1 MADGKEIYS
10 PLRQCAVDIL
20 RAALEAVD
28 PGKCVRRSMQIRNG
42 LLHIGDKNFHLEE
55 FERIL
60 VIGAGKAAG
69 PMAAATEDVL
79 GAYLSGGVV
88 VTKYNHGLPLR
99 SIRILEAGHPIPD
112 ENSQAAAEEI
122 LNFIS
127 GAEEKTL
134 IICLISGGGSTL
146 LSMPVAGV
154 DITAKQQMS
163 RLLLESGA
171 TINEI
176 NTVRK
181 HLSRIKG
188 GNLCTYTGKAQ
199 LVSLILSDVIGDD
212 LQVIASGLTAPDSTT
227 FSDCFQIFDQYH
239 LWEALP
245 VQVADHFTRAS
256 VGKVAETPKPGAPAF
271 QRVFNLI
278 IGSNSLALQAA
289 ADAATERGFSPLV
302 LTSMLK
308 GEAKEVGLVLTSIA
322 KEIQRSGSP
331 ITSPACLL
339 SGGETTVTLVGKGLG
354 GRNME
359 LALAASLELDQ
370 TEGIM
375 LLSAGTDGTDG
386 PTDSAGAFA
395 DGTTAGRAKSK
406 GLNPRIS
413 LKNNDSYNFFKEV
426 GDLLCTGPTRT
437 NVMDLQIFL
446 IAPCQLKAHD

>member
-1 MADGKEIYS
+1 MADNKEICL
-10 PLRQCAVDIL
+10 PLRQCAADIFQ
-20 RAALEAVD
+20 AALEAVD
-28 PGKCVRRSMQIRNG
+28 PGKCVRRSMQMKNG
-42 LLHIGDKNFHLEE
+42 YLCIGAKNFPLEE

-60 VIGAGKAAG
+60 VIGAGKAAAA
-69 PMAAATEDVL
+69 MAAATEDIL
-79 GAYLSGGVV
+79 GAHLAGGVV
-88 VTKYNHGLPLR
+88 VTKYDHGLPLR

-122 LNFIS
+122 LEFIS
-127 GAEEKTL
+127 RADERTL
-134 IICLISGGGSTL
+134 IICLISGGGSAL
-146 LSMPVAGV
+146 LSLPVAGV

-188 GNLCTYTGKAQ
+188 GSLCTYTGKAQ
-199 LVSLILSDVIGDD
+199 VVSLILSDVIGDD

-239 LWEALP
+239 LWDALP
-245 VQVADHFTRAS
+245 EQVADHFTRARA
-256 VGKVAETPKPGAPAF
+256 GKAAETPKPEDPAF

-289 ADAATERGFSPLV
+289 ADAAAERGFSPLV

-308 GEAKEVGLVLTSIA
+308 GEAREAGLFLTSIA

-339 SGGETTVTLVGKGLG
+339 SGGETTVTLAGKGLG

-359 LALAASLELDQ
+359 LALAASFELDQ
-370 TEGIM
+370 TEGIL

-395 DGTTAGRAKSK
+395 DGTTSARAKSR
-406 GLNPRIS
+406 GLNPQIF
-413 LKNNDSYNFFKEV
+413 LKNNDSYNFFKELD
-426 GDLLCTGPTRT
+426 DLLCTGPTRT

-446 IAPCQLKAHD
+446 IGS

>member
-1 MADGKEIYS
+1 
-10 PLRQCAVDIL
+10 
-20 RAALEAVD
+20 
-28 PGKCVRRSMQIRNG
+28 
-42 LLHIGDKNFHLEE
+42 
-55 FERIL
+55 
-60 VIGAGKAAG
+60 
-69 PMAAATEDVL
+69 
-79 GAYLSGGVV
+79 
-88 VTKYNHGLPLR
+88 
-99 SIRILEAGHPIPD
+99 
-112 ENSQAAAEEI
+112 
-122 LNFIS
+122 
-127 GAEEKTL
+127 
-134 IICLISGGGSTL
+134 
-146 LSMPVAGV
+146 VAGV

-239 LWEALP
+239 LWDALP
-245 VQVADHFTRAS
+245 AQVANHFTRARA
-256 VGKVAETPKPGAPAF
+256 GKAAETPKPDSPTF

-289 ADAATERGFSPLV
+289 ADEAAERGFPPLV

-308 GEAKEVGLVLTSIA
+308 GEAREAGLVLTSIA

-331 ITSPACLL
+331 IASPACLL
-339 SGGETTVTLVGKGLG
+339 SGGETTVTLAGNGLG

-359 LALAASLELDQ
+359 LALAASFELDQ
-370 TEGIM
+370 TEGIL

-395 DGTTAGRAKSK
+395 DGTTAARAKSR
-406 GLNPRIS
+406 GLSPLIS
-413 LKNNDSYNFFKEV
+413 LKNNDSYNFFKEI

-446 IAPCQLKAHD
+446 IASCS